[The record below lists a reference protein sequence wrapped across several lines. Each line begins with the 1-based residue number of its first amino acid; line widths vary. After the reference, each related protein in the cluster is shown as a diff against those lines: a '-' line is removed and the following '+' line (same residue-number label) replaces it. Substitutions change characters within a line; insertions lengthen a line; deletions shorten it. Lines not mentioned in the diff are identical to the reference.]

1 MPGVRVKVCIVLFA
15 RVRILKSWIPVSV
28 KTAMQSGAAGSVCH
42 KRFTTQE
49 SIVLSVVKRS
59 GVTEPFDRKKVI
71 SGVSRACR
79 GRAISEEDLNRLGQ
93 KVEEDLR
100 AKGQAEIRSEEV
112 GKAILQP
119 LRDLDD
125 VAYLRFASV
134 YKHFDSM
141 ADYEAEID
149 DIRLHKPGEGS
160 VKGQ

>member
-1 MPGVRVKVCIVLFA
+1 MSAQWLVSDIFSKPHRMRQFA
-15 RVRILKSWIPVSV
+15 PWLK
-28 KTAMQSGAAGSVCH
+28 
-42 KRFTTQE
+42 
-49 SIVLSVVKRS
+49 
-59 GVTEPFDRKKVI
+59 
-71 SGVSRACR
+71 
-79 GRAISEEDLNRLGQ
+79 EEDIQLLLRPKGSPFTRSDVPILDEAMDMLGPDPHEAARRAVQ
-93 KVEEDLR
+93 DADRRREEEYAR
-100 AKGQAEIRSEEV
+100 QSMQAEIRSEEV

-119 LRDLDD
+119 LGDLDD

>member
-1 MPGVRVKVCIVLFA
+1 MHCPFCQSENTKVLDTRVSEDGYAIRLRRECLAF
-15 RVRILKSWIPVSV
+15 
-28 KTAMQSGAAGSVCH
+28 H

-149 DIRLHKPGEGS
+149 DIRLHKSDEGS

>member
-1 MPGVRVKVCIVLFA
+1 MSTVPFSADNAIA
-15 RVRILKSWIPVSV
+15 
-28 KTAMQSGAAGSVCH
+28 ANAGADEA
-42 KRFTTQE
+42 
-49 SIVLSVVKRS
+49 
-59 GVTEPFDRKKVI
+59 D
-71 SGVSRACR
+71 
-79 GRAISEEDLNRLGQ
+79 RLGITVRQ
-93 KVEEDLR
+93 LQILR